1 MAPLRHGLAEQKDR
15 NLFPMLA
22 YDPLRLE
29 GVDMPSPVLV
39 KSAEQPTGIGYRC
52 FGTLLLLEI
61 RLKSNHVFILA
72 LITLIYCHSWK

>member
-1 MAPLRHGLAEQKDR
+1 
-15 NLFPMLA
+15 
-22 YDPLRLE
+22 
-29 GVDMPSPVLV
+29 MPSPVLV